1 LSVRDSRANSLL
13 VLSDVLGELVRESL
27 SFSSDGVGGSVQNS
41 GGFLHED
48 IEEALSL
55 SNGGEFSVSSASFG
69 GIVSFLLLADSS
81 DGSLFFLG
89 VFEELLSL
97 DELSF
102 GDVDLVG
109 EVLDSLLEFDDLDLE
124 VLVFLLHLS
133 LEDGEVFGG
142 LDFVLGE
149 FVSGVFEV
157 EDKSVDHDDDLLVE
171 FVNINVDFGVS
182 DMGQFLEGASGV
194 VDVVS
199 SDLSGGSLLGSG
211 GGVDSFVESV
221 DVLFDVKVLLDGLL
235 EFGEDGSVF
244 LIEEVGELGESLEE
258 GSADFLGLLGGEVLV
273 DVVFQESEDVD
284 GFHVFSE
291 LLDEEE
297 IVVASLLLEGLEHFL
312 VGDESVLS
320 GLFVVLGLFLLVL
333 EEGDVLLEFIDV
345 SLSSGDEFDG
355 FLDLLGAHFGVGLV
369 SDIGIFLFL
378 VDAGFE
384 VSEQSVDVFERFRG
398 SGDEAG

>member
-1 LSVRDSRANSLL
+1 
-13 VLSDVLGELVRESL
+13 
-27 SFSSDGVGGSVQNS
+27 
-41 GGFLHED
+41 
-48 IEEALSL
+48 
-55 SNGGEFSVSSASFG
+55 
-69 GIVSFLLLADSS
+69 
-81 DGSLFFLG
+81 
-89 VFEELLSL
+89 
-97 DELSF
+97 
-102 GDVDLVG
+102 
-109 EVLDSLLEFDDLDLE
+109 
-124 VLVFLLHLS
+124 LS

-149 FVSGVFEV
+149 LVSGVLEV
-157 EDKSVDHDDDLLVE
+157 DDESVDHDDDLLVE
-171 FVNINVDFGVS
+171 GVNINVDFGVS

-194 VDVVS
+194 VDVVG

-211 GGVDSFVESV
+211 GGVDSLVELV
-221 DVLFDVKVLLDGLL
+221 GVLFDAKFLLDGLL

-258 GSADFLGLLGGEVLV
+258 GGSDFLGLLGGEVLV
-273 DVVFQESEDVD
+273 DVVLQESEDID
-284 GFHVFSE
+284 NFHILSE

-333 EEGDVLLEFIDV
+333 EEGDVLLELIDV

-355 FLDLLGAHFGVGLV
+355 FLDFLGAHFGVGLV
-369 SDIGIFLFL
+369 SDIGVFLFL